1 MKQLIIRTTNTIT
14 APRLI
19 IFGALIALFIS
30 SGIIDPSHLF
40 NGTGYE
46 FPKVEVLRVLS
57 ICIILCGIYL
67 EFQRSF
73 FTKWDKIFITVST
86 LSIILSVLV
95 SINQQV
101 SIFGNV
107 FRNQGA
113 LLYLPILISLV
124 VLYRVFEARHV
135 KYLFITILAA
145 SLINAARALLQFKDL
160 LSDPEKFSKGIYVN
174 GFFGQSNFFS
184 ALMVFGLIAAAYFFG
199 KKLSARYKLS
209 FASLITLFSVAT
221 FLSLSR
227 WGILTLIAT
236 AVLIVLYELGLKRLL
251 KYLFILFY
259 ILLIPGMALSSAI
272 YPEYEMHF
280 DIWTKSFYAYRD
292 APILNKIFGYG
303 FDNLNNVFLSRNA
316 FPGLNVDRAHNL
328 ILDLA
333 TQFGLAGIGLLL
345 APVVLAIK
353 TINKILDNRKLFFL
367 FLAFTTFIL
376 KTTVNE
382 YSISNLYMFF
392 VVSVGLMKLVL
403 TQKRTDDSNIEA

>member
-1 MKQLIIRTTNTIT
+1 MKQLILRTSNSIS
-14 APRLI
+14 AKRLI
-19 IFGALIALFIS
+19 IFGALMTLFVS
-30 SGIIDPSHLF
+30 SGIIDPIHLF

-46 FPKVEVLRVLS
+46 FPKVEIIRVMS
-57 ICIILCGIYL
+57 IFIILCGIYL
-67 EFQRSF
+67 EFQKTF
-73 FTKWDKIFITVST
+73 FTRLDKIIITVSII
-86 LSIILSVLV
+86 SIIASVLV

-101 SIFGNV
+101 AVFGNV

-113 LLYLPILISLV
+113 LLYLPILISMV
-124 VLYRVFEARHV
+124 VIYRVFEARHV

-145 SLINAARALLQFKDL
+145 SLINAARALLQFRDL

-184 ALMVFGLIAAAYFFG
+184 ALMIFGLIAAAYFFG

-227 WGILTLIAT
+227 WGILTLVVT
-236 AVLIVLYELGLKRLL
+236 AVLIVLYELGFRRLL
-251 KYLFILFY
+251 KFAFILFY
-259 ILLIPGMALSSAI
+259 ILLIPGMVLASAV

-333 TQFGLAGIGLLL
+333 TQFGLIGMGLLIS
-345 APVVLAIK
+345 PVVFAVRA
-353 TINKILDNRKLFFL
+353 LDRIMDDRKLFFL
-367 FLAFTTFIL
+367 FLGFTTFIL

-392 VVSVGLMKLVL
+392 VVSIGLMKLVFGREEADL
-403 TQKRTDDSNIEA
+403 NIEA